1 MVREPRVASP
11 DTLSLERSAIID
23 SMSKSLFVTF
33 VTVAAASVSVAWAQ
47 TPPVKTSAS
56 ASSSIVGAWTLNK
69 DLSDTGQGR
78 TNSDGQSGDT
88 GRPGGGGFGG
98 GRRRGGFGGG
108 GFGRGGGGF
117 DGGQPQNTEAAQRMR
132 SAMRDEMQ
140 APDRMTIVQTDTTI
154 VITAMDGRTTRL
166 STDGK
171 KVKDESTGIER
182 KTKWDGGK
190 LVSEVSGLGRG
201 KITETYSVDAEL
213 KQLRV
218 ALAIDGPRKTQLT
231 RVYDLDQN

>member
-1 MVREPRVASP
+1 
-11 DTLSLERSAIID
+11 
-23 SMSKSLFVTF
+23 MSKSLFVTF
-33 VTVAAASVSVAWAQ
+33 VTVAAASLSVAWAQ

-88 GRPGGGGFGG
+88 GRPNNGGFGG

-108 GFGRGGGGF
+108 GFGRGGGGS
-117 DGGQPQNTEAAQRMR
+117 GGGQQPQNTEEAQRMR

-140 APDRMTIVQTDTTI
+140 APDHMTIVQTDTTI
-154 VITAMDGRTTRL
+154 IITTMDGRTTRL

-182 KTKWDGGK
+182 KTKWDAGK
-190 LVSEVSGLGRG
+190 LVSEVSGLGPG
-201 KITETYSVDAEL
+201 KITETYSFDAEL

-218 ALAIDGPRKTQLT
+218 ALAIDGPRKTSLT
-231 RVYDLDQN
+231 RVYDLDSQ